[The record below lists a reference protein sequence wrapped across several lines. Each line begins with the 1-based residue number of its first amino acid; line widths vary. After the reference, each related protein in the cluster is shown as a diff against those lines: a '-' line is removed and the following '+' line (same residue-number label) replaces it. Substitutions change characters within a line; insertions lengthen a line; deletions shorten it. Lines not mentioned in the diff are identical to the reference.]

1 MFQLEDAKSIFTLVH
16 TWLIAGSPSGPG
28 QCWAWSGAHCAT
40 SGLCW
45 SNCRVMGITCSLL
58 QTVCGTADASIMCLL
73 NTDLKGSC
81 SVTSGSIY
89 TVCTW
94 SLSSTGGKD
103 WCLDGGNPQALEP
116 DRSVLNP
123 SLPFT
128 SLWPQSLMWVRWD
141 ISPWRPVN
149 IHYLCFVI
157 FMIATPHGC
166 SHLLLLLTA
175 QCVHGLE
182 HWLCSKRAIWS
193 LALFLM
199 SDPCFCQMLGDRRNN
214 HPFSVINVYCW
225 IYCMHCIPNLT
236 NEPNRW

>member
-1 MFQLEDAKSIFTLVH
+1 MHV
-16 TWLIAGSPSGPG
+16 IAVFDWWEGLMPGWWESSGFRAR
-28 QCWAWSGAHCAT
+28 QIC
-40 SGLCW
+40 
-45 SNCRVMGITCSLL
+45 VE
-58 QTVCGTADASIMCLL
+58 
-73 NTDLKGSC
+73 
-81 SVTSGSIY
+81 SVSAI
-89 TVCTW
+89 
-94 SLSSTGGKD
+94 
-103 WCLDGGNPQALEP
+103 
-116 DRSVLNP
+116 
-123 SLPFT
+123 FT